1 MERLVVR
8 LWNAYLL
15 DRVVWSGT
23 GSLSFINWK
32 PSVCR
37 RGRWNMSLRDSMVSM
52 ARSEKRCCPPLFFD
66 VRGFQDL
73 MTDGDI
79 QRVKEPRLH
88 RDCSYSFQLVTLY
101 FFLYFGLRLLLCNSF
116 MISPYWMVNVI
127 WIFYLCTNADVHCW
141 ISRTSIT
148 QVGWYKNTNTRPQI
162 KYEIHF

>member
-1 MERLVVR
+1 
-8 LWNAYLL
+8 
-15 DRVVWSGT
+15 
-23 GSLSFINWK
+23 
-32 PSVCR
+32 
-37 RGRWNMSLRDSMVSM
+37 MSLRDSMVSM

-116 MISPYWMVNVI
+116 MISPY
-127 WIFYLCTNADVHCW
+127 
-141 ISRTSIT
+141 
-148 QVGWYKNTNTRPQI
+148 
-162 KYEIHF
+162 